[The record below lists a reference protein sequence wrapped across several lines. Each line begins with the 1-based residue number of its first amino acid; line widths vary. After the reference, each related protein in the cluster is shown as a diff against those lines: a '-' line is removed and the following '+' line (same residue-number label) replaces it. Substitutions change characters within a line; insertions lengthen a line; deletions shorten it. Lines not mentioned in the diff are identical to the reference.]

1 VAPLVAPAWLARLRI
16 GEPGRKEGI
25 GAVNERRFGVIR
37 YRSRATFR
45 YRWPGLLS
53 LVVLVG
59 LVGGLGL
66 GSLAAARRTQS
77 SFSVLLAGTNPSDL
91 EVSIY
96 TGGEAGADVGYSA
109 SLTRAIAQLPDVRH
123 VAPGFV
129 LTGAPLT
136 RDGAPRIRVSGL
148 AYPVASV
155 NGLFFTQDRLV
166 VNQGRLASPQRA
178 DEIVVAP
185 VVARLL
191 GLRVGQTIP
200 FGFYSAAQQNLP
212 GFGTNAVAPALR
224 VNMKIVGLASLNS
237 EIVEDDVDI
246 LPTFIPLTPAFAKE
260 ALARGGM
267 SSALSFGIKT
277 TGGSKAV
284 SLVEREITR
293 IAPPGAQ
300 VTDHELSPVVAKADR
315 ALKPISIALGVFGAV
330 ALLAAILVAVQI
342 IARRLRRDREDLR
355 ILRALGADPV
365 DTILDDLIGL
375 EAAIAL
381 GSILAALVA
390 VALSPLSPL
399 GPVRPVYPDGGLSW
413 DWTVLGFGALALT
426 SVLGVLAAL
435 VAFTA
440 APHRATPRI
449 RSTSGARV
457 VQSAARAGLS
467 APGVVGVR
475 MALEPG
481 EGRAAVPVRSA
492 LLGSVLAVA
501 LVVTTLTF
509 GNSLHTLISDPPLY
523 GWNWSYILN
532 PVGSGGG
539 DVPQVALT
547 MLRRDRDVAAYS
559 GASFNDLQMDGEDV
573 PFLLENDSATV
584 TPPVLTGHGFQ
595 GANEVVVGA
604 ATLAQLHKHI
614 GQDVTISYGA
624 PADGPVYIPPR
635 RLRIVGTA
643 TFPAIGFASTVSDHT
658 SMGTG
663 VLIPFQTLPKAF
675 VAAIDSG
682 PNPALVGPN
691 LVFVRMR
698 AGVPTTVAL
707 ANLHRVVAAAD
718 RAFADAKG
726 GSAGNAIVVQGVQ
739 RPAEIVDYGTIGLT
753 PWLLVTGLV
762 IGAVA
767 ALTLTLVASVRQRRR
782 DLALLKTVGFVRRQ
796 LAWAVAWQAT
806 TAALVGIV
814 VGIPLG
820 IVTGRWLWDLF
831 AQQINAVPY
840 PTVSVPSVALVALG
854 TLLLANL
861 VASIPART
869 AARTPT
875 ALMLRAE

>member
-1 VAPLVAPAWLARLRI
+1 M
-16 GEPGRKEGI
+16 
-25 GAVNERRFGVIR
+25 
-37 YRSRATFR
+37 
-45 YRWPGLLS
+45 
-53 LVVLVG
+53 
-59 LVGGLGL
+59 
-66 GSLAAARRTQS
+66 
-77 SFSVLLAGTNPSDL
+77 
-91 EVSIY
+91 Y
-96 TGGEAGADVGYSA
+96 TGGQGGTDFGYSA
-109 SLTRAIAQLPDVRH
+109 SLTREIARLPGVRH

-136 RDGAPRIRVSGL
+136 RDGSPRIRVTGL

-191 GLRVGQTIP
+191 GFHVGQIVP
-200 FGFYSAAQQNLP
+200 FGFYSASQQNLP

-224 VNMKIVGLASLNS
+224 LNMKIVGLASLNS

-260 ALARGGM
+260 ALARKGM
-267 SSALSFGIKT
+267 AGALSFGIKT
-277 TGGSKAV
+277 AGGSKTV

-293 IAPPGAQ
+293 LAPPDAQ
-300 VTDHELSPVVAKADR
+300 VTNHELAPVVAKADR

-330 ALLAAILVAVQI
+330 ALLAAVLVALQI
-342 IARRLRRDREDLR
+342 IARRLRTDREDLK

-381 GSILAALVA
+381 GSILAALIA
-390 VALSPLSPL
+390 VALSPIAPL
-399 GPVRPVYPDGGLSW
+399 GPVRAVYPDGGLSW
-413 DWTVLGFGALALT
+413 DWTVLGFGVLVLT
-426 SVLGVLAAL
+426 TVLGGLAAL
-435 VAFTA
+435 AAYTT
-440 APHRATPRI
+440 APHRAAARSPL

-467 APGVVGVR
+467 APGVVGAR

-509 GNSLHTLISDPPLY
+509 GDSLHTLVSDPPLY

-539 DVPQVALT
+539 GVPQVALT
-547 MLRRDRDVAAYS
+547 MLKQDRDVEAYS
-559 GASFNDLQMDGEDV
+559 GASYNDLEMDGEEV
-573 PFLLENDSATV
+573 PFLLENDGASV
-584 TPPVLTGHGFQ
+584 TPPVLTGHGLQ

-604 ATLAQLHKHI
+604 TTLAQLHKHV

-624 PADGPVYIPPR
+624 PAGGPIYIPPR

-682 PNPALVGPN
+682 PDPALVGPN

-698 AGVPTTVAL
+698 AGVPPSVAL

-718 RAFADAKG
+718 RAFAHAQG
-726 GSAGNAIVVQGVQ
+726 GSVGNAVVVQGVQ

-762 IGAVA
+762 LGAVA

-782 DLALLKTVGFVRRQ
+782 DLALLKTIGFVRRQ
-796 LAWAVAWQAT
+796 LALAVAWQAT

-820 IVTGRWLWDLF
+820 IVIGRWLWDLF
-831 AQQINAVPY
+831 AQQISAVPY
-840 PTVSVPSVALVALG
+840 PTVSVLSVAVVALG

-861 VASIPART
+861 VATIPARN

>member
-1 VAPLVAPAWLARLRI
+1 VS
-16 GEPGRKEGI
+16 
-25 GAVNERRFGVIR
+25 ERRFGVIR
-37 YRSRATFR
+37 YRTRATFR
-45 YRWPGLLS
+45 RRWPGLLS
-53 LVVLVG
+53 LVVLVA

-91 EVSIY
+91 EVSMY
-96 TGGEAGADVGYSA
+96 TGGQGGTDLAYTA
-109 SLTRAIAQLPDVRH
+109 SLTREIARLPGVRH

-136 RDGAPRIRVSGL
+136 RDGSPRIRVTGL

-191 GLRVGQTIP
+191 GFRVGQIIP
-200 FGFYSAAQQNLP
+200 FGFYSASQQGLP
-212 GFGTNAVAPALR
+212 GFGTSAVTPALR

-260 ALARGGM
+260 ALAHGGM

-277 TGGSKAV
+277 TGGPNTV

-293 IAPPGAQ
+293 LAPPGAQ
-300 VTDHELSPVVAKADR
+300 VTNHELAPVVAKADR
-315 ALKPISIALGVFGAV
+315 ALKPISIALGVFGSV
-330 ALLAAILVAVQI
+330 ALLAAVLVAVQI
-342 IARRLRRDREDLR
+342 IARRLRTDREDLR

-375 EAAIAL
+375 EVAIAL
-381 GSILAALVA
+381 GSVLAGLIA

-399 GPVRPVYPDGGLSW
+399 GPVRAVYPDGGLSW
-413 DWTVLGFGALALT
+413 DWTVLGFGVLALT
-426 SVLGVLAAL
+426 TVLGGLAAV
-435 VAFTA
+435 VAYTT
-440 APHRATPRI
+440 APHRAASRSRL

-509 GNSLHTLISDPPLY
+509 GDSLHTLVSDPPLY

-547 MLRRDRDVAAYS
+547 MLKHDRDVEAYS
-559 GASFNDLQMDGEDV
+559 GASYNDVQMDGEDV
-573 PFLLENDSATV
+573 PFLLENDGATV
-584 TPPVLTGHGFQ
+584 TPPVLTGHGFHW
-595 GANEVVVGA
+595 ANEVVVGA
-604 ATLAQLHKHI
+604 ATLAQLHKHV

-624 PADGPVYIPPR
+624 PADGPIYIPPR

-675 VAAIDSG
+675 VDAIDAG
-682 PNPALVGPN
+682 PDPALVGPN

-698 AGVPTTVAL
+698 AGVPPAVAL

-718 RAFADAKG
+718 RAFAGAQG
-726 GSAGNAIVVQGVQ
+726 GSVGNAIVVQGVQ

-782 DLALLKTVGFVRRQ
+782 DLALLKTIGFVRRQ
-796 LAWAVAWQAT
+796 LALAVAWQAT

-820 IVTGRWLWDLF
+820 IVVGRWLWDQF
-831 AQQINAVPY
+831 AQQISAVPY
-840 PTVSVPSVALVALG
+840 PTVSVLSVAAVALG

-861 VASIPART
+861 VATIPARN